1 MHDSQPAT
9 VSVEM
14 AQRLR
19 AALTAQ
25 SGELFQLILDPAPE
39 VLRALLKN
47 PLLGEEH
54 LLALLKRRDLR
65 EDLIK
70 SICQLER
77 FADCHRLQ
85 VVIAAHPATPGELV
99 LTLLPRLFL
108 FELLTICILPTTSPD
123 QKLAAERVI
132 LQRLP
137 STEPGQKL
145 TLARRGTP
153 TLVAELLKEGDFK
166 IMSVCLDSPRL
177 REVAILQFLNGA
189 TAKAE
194 TISLIARHPRWQS
207 RPNLR
212 LAILKNRKTPAVWF
226 TLFLPHLPVGDV
238 RNLLHSN
245 RLSPEQK
252 TLVRQ
257 EFVKRTGGG

>member
-1 MHDSQPAT
+1 MSDPQTPILSPDLAR
-9 VSVEM
+9 
-14 AQRLR
+14 RLQ
-19 AALTAQ
+19 AALTAR
-25 SGELFQLILDPAPE
+25 GDELYQIVQDPAAE
-39 VLRALLKN
+39 VLRTLLKN
-47 PLLGEEH
+47 PSLGEEH
-54 LLALLKRRDLR
+54 LLALLKRRDLG
-65 EDLIK
+65 EDLLK
-70 SICQLER
+70 AVYQLER
-77 FADCHRLQ
+77 HADSHRLQ
-85 VVIAAHPATPGELV
+85 MAVASHPATPGEIV

-108 FELLTICILPTTSPD
+108 FELLTICTLATTSPD

-145 TLARRGTP
+145 ALARRGTP
-153 TLVAELLKEGDFK
+153 TLVAELLKEGDYT
-166 IMSVCLDSPRL
+166 IMAVCLDNPRL

-212 LAILKNRKTPAVWF
+212 LAILKNRKTPPVWF

-245 RLSPEQK
+245 RLSPTQRD
-252 TLVRQ
+252 LVRQ
-257 EFVKRTGGG
+257 EFAKRTGG